1 MRPAADGGGPFGRTN
16 PEPRNWMRA
25 SAPGIAFR
33 CHPAESYPVG
43 SGAPRPRERRRAL
56 SWVAAASLGL
66 GLWFTGGGAYLYT
79 KTALAQWLL
88 HHAWGETQA
97 TGAPV
102 KPWPWADTYPIARLL
117 APAHDV
123 DLVVLAGAANPMLV
137 FGPGYHEGSALPGQ
151 PGDTVVSAPR
161 DTHFRFLRHLAA
173 GDELIVEIAT
183 GQRIHYRVNGPMIE
197 AVEALRQPRL
207 AAPTLTLVAGD
218 PPGPLDM
225 PRYIVVATAD
235 GAKT

>member
-1 MRPAADGGGPFGRTN
+1 MRAAADRGGPFGRTD

-33 CHPAESYPVG
+33 CHPAESSPVG
-43 SGAPRPRERRRAL
+43 SDAARTRERRRAL

-79 KTALAQWLL
+79 KTALAQLLL

-97 TGAPV
+97 NGTPV
-102 KPWPWADTYPIARLL
+102 KPWPGADTYPIARSL

-123 DLVVLAGAANPMLV
+123 DLVVLAGAAKPMLAL
-137 FGPGYHEGSALPGQ
+137 GPGYHQGSALPGQ

-161 DTHFRFLRHLAA
+161 DTHFRFLRQLAA

-183 GQRIHYRVNGPMIE
+183 GQRMHYRVKGPMI
-197 AVEALRQPRL
+197 AAAEALLQPRL

-218 PPGPLDM
+218 PLDT

-235 GAKT
+235 GATT